1 MHDRHLG
8 LLNYNN
14 IITGVIQLDIE
25 VQEIHLGKVAD
36 SMAEWEGPIADKLK
50 LKPSD
55 VANIK
60 TAHPRKLN
68 LQT

>member
-1 MHDRHLG
+1 M
-8 LLNYNN
+8 
-14 IITGVIQLDIE
+14 IQLDVEI
-25 VQEIHLGKVAD
+25 QESHLGEIAD
-36 SMAEWEGPIADKLK
+36 SMTEWEGPIADKLK

-60 TAHPRKLN
+60 TEHPRKLK

>member
-1 MHDRHLG
+1 M
-8 LLNYNN
+8 
-14 IITGVIQLDIE
+14 DIE
-25 VQEIHLGKVAD
+25 IKEKQLGKVAD

-50 LKPSD
+50 LKSND

-68 LQT
+68 LQM